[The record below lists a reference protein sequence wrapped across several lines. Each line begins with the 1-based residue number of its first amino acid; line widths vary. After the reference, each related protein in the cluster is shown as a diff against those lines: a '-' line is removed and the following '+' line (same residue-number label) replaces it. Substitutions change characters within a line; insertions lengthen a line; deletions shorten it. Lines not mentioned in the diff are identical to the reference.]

1 MSHPSRILVV
11 DDEPLN
17 LQVFEYNFAEEFPL
31 LYASG
36 AEEALALLEA
46 HPVAVIIADHR
57 MPGMLGLDLLALV
70 ARRFPAVVRMLLT
83 AHTDV
88 PLLLDAVNRGDL
100 FRYVPKPWE
109 PDAMRQDMQLA
120 LSRHGEEIQRQR
132 LLRHAAEHVH
142 TTGALTASL
151 ANSLGEVDALLTEA
165 AKGGE
170 GAATAALVRA
180 ALRVRTL
187 HEGALRESRR
197 QAKPQRESVTELVS
211 EAVNAVGLW
220 NAESGVALELI
231 DEASAAQVMV
241 PAMRLVEAVTAL
253 LRNATEAAS
262 AGPAPRSV
270 QVRVVRAA
278 SDRVRIVVSDSGGG
292 FSPEGRP
299 ELFGSTRGRAGFGL
313 AIAGALA
320 NGAGGQLDLSGAQ
333 SGRVAL
339 TLPLAPPGR

>member
-1 MSHPSRILVV
+1 MSHPSSILVV

-17 LQVFEYNFAEEFPL
+17 LQVFQYNFAEQFPL

-70 ARRFPAVVRMLLT
+70 ARRFPAVVRILLT

-109 PDAMRQDMQLA
+109 PDGMRQDMQLA
-120 LSRHGEEIQRQR
+120 LSRHREEIQRQR
-132 LLRHAAEHVH
+132 LLRQAAEHVH

-151 ANSLGEVDALLTEA
+151 AAALGEVDALLTA
-165 AKGGE
+165 AAGGDQR
-170 GAATAALVRA
+170 AAHAALVRA
-180 ALRVRTL
+180 AHRVRTL

-197 QAKPQRESVTELVS
+197 RAEPRP
-211 EAVNAVGLW
+211 EAVAGLVRDAVSAVGLW
-220 NAESGVALELI
+220 PAETGVALEVI
-231 DEASAAQVMV
+231 DEAGAADVLV
-241 PAMRLVEAVTAL
+241 PGTRIVEAITAL

-299 ELFGSTRGRAGFGL
+299 ELFSSSRGRAGFGL

-320 NGAGGQLDLSGAQ
+320 MGAGGQLDLSGAQ

-339 TLPLAPPGR
+339 TLPLAPPER